1 MGDENRKGLSIN
13 AKILIIILLF
23 VDIGYALKLFDKY
36 YKSKDSGYIRERSLY
51 EQLEQR
57 VMKSFGNREELNK
70 LINDFIQYKEAAEKF
85 AASFKEQGEQL
96 KLVDKKLE
104 ESKANFEEEK
114 ARLQMERWAL
124 EDSLSQAKYTLRDR
138 ELEIQELNDRLKIV
152 EEALL
157 QKQIEDHSEIP
168 GTWYLPVQ

>member
-1 MGDENRKGLSIN
+1 MGYENRKGLSIN

-104 ESKANFEEEK
+104 ESKTKFEEEK

-157 QKQIEDHSEIP
+157 QKQIEDHSEI
-168 GTWYLPVQ
+168 G

>member
-1 MGDENRKGLSIN
+1 MGDESRKGLSIN

-36 YKSKDSGYIRERSLY
+36 YKTKDSGYIRERSLY

-85 AASFKEQGEQL
+85 AASFNEQGEQL

-104 ESKANFEEEK
+104 DSKIKYEEEK
-114 ARLQMERWAL
+114 ARLQMGRWAL

-138 ELEIQELNDRLKIV
+138 ELEIQELTDRLKIV
-152 EEALL
+152 EEALFK
-157 QKQIEDHSEIP
+157 KQIEDRSKIP
-168 GTWYLPVQ
+168 GTWYIPVQ

>member
-1 MGDENRKGLSIN
+1 M
-13 AKILIIILLF
+13 LF

-36 YKSKDSGYIRERSLY
+36 YKSKDSGYLRERSLY

-57 VMKSFGNREELNK
+57 IMKSFGNREELNK
-70 LINDFIQYKEAAEKF
+70 LINDFIQYKEATEIF
-85 AASFKEQGEQL
+85 AHSFKEQGEQL
-96 KLVDKKLE
+96 KIVSKEFE
-104 ESKANFEEEK
+104 ESKTKFEEEK

-152 EEALL
+152 EEVLL
-157 QKQIEDHSEIP
+157 QKQIEEHSEIP
-168 GTWYLPVQ
+168 GTWYHPVQ

>member
-23 VDIGYALKLFDKY
+23 VDIGFALKLFGKY
-36 YKSKDSGYIRERSLY
+36 YKTKASGYSRERSLY

-70 LINDFIQYKEAAEKF
+70 LINDFIRYKEAAEKF
-85 AASFKEQGEQL
+85 AASFKEKGEQL
-96 KLVDKKLE
+96 KFVDKKLE
-104 ESKANFEEEK
+104 DSKIKYEEEK

-138 ELEIQELNDRLKIV
+138 ELEIQELTDRLKIV
-152 EEALL
+152 EEALFK
-157 QKQIEDHSEIP
+157 KQIEDRSKIP
-168 GTWYLPVQ
+168 GTWYIPVQ

>member
-1 MGDENRKGLSIN
+1 MGKRGMKGLSVN
-13 AKILIIILLF
+13 AIVLIIILTF
-23 VDIGYALKLFDKY
+23 VNFGFAVKMYNKY
-36 YKSKDSGYIRERSLY
+36 YKMQKSGYLREKPLY

-70 LINDFIQYKEAAEKF
+70 LINDFIQYKEAAEIF
-85 AASFKEQGEQL
+85 ATSFKEQGEQL
-96 KLVDKKLE
+96 KIVSKKFE
-104 ESKANFEEEK
+104 ESKTKFEEEK

-124 EDSLSQAKYTLRDR
+124 EDSLSLAKYTLRDR
-138 ELEIQELNDRLKIV
+138 ELEIHELTDRLKIV

-168 GTWYLPVQ
+168 EVWHIPVQ

>member
-36 YKSKDSGYIRERSLY
+36 YKTKDSGYIRERLLD

-96 KLVDKKLE
+96 KIVSKEFE
-104 ESKANFEEEK
+104 ESKTKYEEEK
-114 ARLQMERWAL
+114 ARLQMERWAS
-124 EDSLSQAKYTLRDR
+124 EDSLSQAKYTLRNR
-138 ELEIQELNDRLKIV
+138 KLEIQELNDRLKIV
-152 EEALL
+152 EETLL
-157 QKQIEDHSEIP
+157 QKQIEDHSKIP
-168 GTWYLPVQ
+168 GTWYIPVQ

>member
-23 VDIGYALKLFDKY
+23 VDIGFALKLFGKY
-36 YKSKDSGYIRERSLY
+36 YKTKASGYSRERSLY

-96 KLVDKKLE
+96 KRVDKKLE
-104 ESKANFEEEK
+104 ESKTIFEEEK

-124 EDSLSQAKYTLRDR
+124 EDSLSLAKYTLRDR
-138 ELEIQELNDRLKIV
+138 ELEIHELTDRLKIV

-168 GTWYLPVQ
+168 EVWHIPVQ

>member
-23 VDIGYALKLFDKY
+23 LDIGCALKLFDKY
-36 YKSKDSGYIRERSLY
+36 YKTKDSGYVREKPLY

-70 LINDFIQYKEAAEKF
+70 LINDFIQYKEAAEIF
-85 AASFKEQGEQL
+85 ATSFKEQGEQL
-96 KLVDKKLE
+96 KIVSKKFE
-104 ESKANFEEEK
+104 ESKTKFEEEK

-124 EDSLSQAKYTLRDR
+124 EDSLSLAKYTLRDR
-138 ELEIQELNDRLKIV
+138 ELEIQELTDRLKIV

-157 QKQIEDHSEIP
+157 QKQIEDHSKIP
-168 GTWYLPVQ
+168 GTWCLPVQ

>member
-1 MGDENRKGLSIN
+1 MGYENRKGLSIN

-70 LINDFIQYKEAAEKF
+70 LINDFIRYKEAAEKF

-104 ESKANFEEEK
+104 ESKTKFEDEK

-124 EDSLSQAKYTLRDR
+124 EDSLSQTKNSLRDR
-138 ELEIQELNDRLKIV
+138 DLEIHELTDRLMIV

>member
-36 YKSKDSGYIRERSLY
+36 YKTKDSGNIRERSLY

-70 LINDFIQYKEAAEKF
+70 LINDFIRYKEATEIF

-96 KLVDKKLE
+96 KIVSKKFE
-104 ESKANFEEEK
+104 ESKTKFEEEK
-114 ARLQMERWAL
+114 ARLQME
-124 EDSLSQAKYTLRDR
+124 T
-138 ELEIQELNDRLKIV
+138 
-152 EEALL
+152 
-157 QKQIEDHSEIP
+157 
-168 GTWYLPVQ
+168 

>member
-1 MGDENRKGLSIN
+1 MGDGNRKGLSVN
-13 AKILIIILLF
+13 AKTIIIILLF
-23 VDIGYALKLFDKY
+23 VDIGFASKLFDKY
-36 YKSKDSGYIRERSLY
+36 YKTKDSGYIRERPLY

-70 LINDFIQYKEAAEKF
+70 LINDFIRYKEAAEKF
-85 AASFKEQGEQL
+85 ATSFKEQGEQL
-96 KLVDKKLE
+96 KIVSKKLE
-104 ESKANFEEEK
+104 DSKAKSEEEK
-114 ARLQMERWAL
+114 ARLLMETWAL

-157 QKQIEDHSEIP
+157 QEQIEDHSEIP

>member
-1 MGDENRKGLSIN
+1 MGDESRKGLSIN

-23 VDIGYALKLFDKY
+23 VDIGFALKLFGKY
-36 YKSKDSGYIRERSLY
+36 YKTKASGYSRERSLY

-70 LINDFIQYKEAAEKF
+70 LINDFIQYKEAAEIF
-85 AASFKEQGEQL
+85 ATSFKEQGEQL
-96 KLVDKKLE
+96 KIVSKKFE
-104 ESKANFEEEK
+104 ESKTKFEEEK

-138 ELEIQELNDRLKIV
+138 ELEIQELTDRLKIV
-152 EEALL
+152 EEALFK
-157 QKQIEDHSEIP
+157 KQIEDRSKIP
-168 GTWYLPVQ
+168 GTWYIPVQ

>member
-36 YKSKDSGYIRERSLY
+36 YKSKDSGYLRERSLY

-57 VMKSFGNREELNK
+57 IMKSFGNREELNK
-70 LINDFIQYKEAAEKF
+70 LINDFIQYKEATEIF
-85 AASFKEQGEQL
+85 AHSFKEQGEQL
-96 KLVDKKLE
+96 KIVSKEFE
-104 ESKANFEEEK
+104 ESKTKFEEEK

-157 QKQIEDHSEIP
+157 QKQIEEHSEIP
-168 GTWYLPVQ
+168 GTWYHPVQ